1 MNILIHVNIRKCI
14 CFVDLAKFE
23 IFVLEDKLD
32 PKKIEVILKRV
43 EKLHAGIGVI
53 HLVHTQNFPKNQHF
67 LPLDDAYFYVCVS
80 GGGGVRNVNLSET
93 FAYVLNE

>member
-1 MNILIHVNIRKCI
+1 M
-14 CFVDLAKFE
+14 AKFG

-53 HLVHTQNFPKNQHF
+53 HLVRTQNFPKNQHF

-80 GGGGVRNVNLSET
+80 GGGVRNVNLSET